1 MCNDTYWF
9 YRGGVG
15 SLGTKITS
23 LNHSTWNR
31 SWYLRNWAV
40 KKERMCFIIYDILD
54 FKETFFGLCFFLTSK
69 IASAEG
75 QFDQGAC
82 NGIEVVLILIQIES
96 TPSDQ

>member
-1 MCNDTYWF
+1 
-9 YRGGVG
+9 
-15 SLGTKITS
+15 
-23 LNHSTWNR
+23 
-31 SWYLRNWAV
+31 
-40 KKERMCFIIYDILD
+40 MCFIIYDILD